1 MRSATTLRCAGLCL
15 AVLLAAC
22 GAESVGSA
30 AAGAAVKQQELQNA
44 QRTQHQVQQD
54 LHKALETPAE
64 RAKQL
69 DQ

>member
-1 MRSATTLRCAGLCL
+1 MRAAPIAPCAGLCL
-15 AVLLAAC
+15 ALLLGAC

-30 AAGAAVKQQELQNA
+30 ATGAAVKQQELEKAKRA
-44 QRTQHQVQQD
+44 QQQLQQD
-54 LHKALETPAE
+54 LQQAIEMPAE